1 MTELKGIL
9 DKWWRNL
16 GEGKGFFPG
25 RVSNLWRLL
34 VLLGGGVALLIV
46 AGSLINPAASTTSPP
61 APAKEEVQRD
71 DSLTAAEKE
80 LESRLEKV
88 LGSVAGAGS
97 VQVTVTLSSGQE
109 NVFAQNINKQN
120 RIIEEKDQA
129 GGNRKTTEVN
139 EQGSLVFA
147 ETLNGGKDDPV
158 LIKAKRPEVA
168 GVLVLAE
175 GAKDPE
181 LREKLAQAV
190 ETLLDIP
197 PHKVTVLAKES
208 W

>member
-1 MTELKGIL
+1 M
-9 DKWWRNL
+9 
-16 GEGKGFFPG
+16 
-25 RVSNLWRLL
+25 
-34 VLLGGGVALLIV
+34 LIV

>member
-1 MTELKGIL
+1 MAELKNVM
-9 DKWWRNL
+9 DKWWGNL
-16 GEGKGFFPG
+16 GGGKGFPLGRFP
-25 RVSNLWRLL
+25 NLWRFLI
-34 VLLGGGVALLIV
+34 LLGGGIALLV
-46 AGSLINPAASTTSPP
+46 FAGSFLDTSTPSNPPAAP
-61 APAKEEVQRD
+61 ARQEVQR

-80 LESRLEKV
+80 LEARLEEI
-88 LGSVAGAGS
+88 LSSVAGAGR
-97 VQVTVTLSSGQE
+97 VQVTVTLASGQE
-109 NVFAQNINKQN
+109 NVFAQNMNKQN
-120 RIIEEKDQA
+120 RITEEKDQA

-158 LIKAKRPEVA
+158 LVKTKRPEIA

-175 GAKDPE
+175 GARDPE
-181 LREKLAQAV
+181 LRERLAQAV
-190 ETLLDIP
+190 ETLLNVP

>member
-9 DKWWRNL
+9 NKWWGNL
-16 GEGKGFFPG
+16 EDGKGFFPG
-25 RVSNLWRLL
+25 RIPNLWRFL
-34 VLLGGGVALLIV
+34 VLLGGGVALLIF
-46 AGSLINPAASTTSPP
+46 AGSLINPATSTTSPP
-61 APAKEEVQRD
+61 APVRQKVQRD

-80 LESRLEKV
+80 LEARLEKV

-97 VQVTVTLSSGQE
+97 VQVTVTLASGQE
-109 NVFAQNINKQN
+109 NVFAQNVNKQN
-120 RIIEEKDQA
+120 RITEEKDQA

-139 EQGSLVFA
+139 EQGSLVFG

-158 LIKAKRPEVA
+158 LIKAKRPEIA

-190 ETLLDIP
+190 EILLDVP